1 MIEYCT
7 IKMRSFD
14 KILLS
19 FPKEKQIYLNAELRR
34 ICGNQLMFARVKKNV
49 FIMSLLGSFLCFTS
63 CNLWYQ
69 DWKGYLEYWSGTVQ
83 IGRVEVSGVSITQN
97 DAGVDTISLKSNPTI
112 TGYVINPKEYV
123 IDDSIGDLSSDSTVQ
138 VTAAVKDSVSF
149 ISVEATVL
157 QVRVAATDSSL
168 EHTDFTVNFCP
179 VRQDTGTSVEK
190 TMGVTLRY
198 NTPPRIPIGIVWDG
212 TNFSFPKRN
221 LLWGVTTNTQTDKD
235 GWVYWAWPKD
245 MRVDTGLIDE
255 SDPDCV
261 SSFSLNG
268 TNYAASSLLV
278 TGESIIS
285 GSTTYDIYGYKI
297 GKTEKLELR
306 ALDCEGIAG
315 TALYSGLVPTVVIL
329 DGAGGY
335 FYGDSN
341 QTSAELSVQEG
352 ASIDKSGLP
361 TPHKDGWIFTGW
373 LDSSGN
379 SYDFSKPVI
388 GEKELVASWSQAI
401 YVNGPAGSDSNY
413 GSAADPVKSMEKAL
427 EKIYAAND
435 GTSQYTIYVQAD
447 YDTSHA
453 SSFGSSLI
461 NITPKKTLNLT
472 IQSVDGKIYT
482 INANGKKGV
491 IQIAPTNGTLSLTIE
506 NLKLTGGNA
515 VYGGGLYVKGGIVTI
530 QGSTTISGNEATE
543 GGGICL
549 EDGTLTIEPNVL
561 ITQNR
566 ADAGGGIVL
575 NGQSS
580 PTLENKGKITGNTA
594 SIEGGGLAVYTG
606 SYTNSGTISG
616 NSAGVRD
623 PEISE

>member
-1 MIEYCT
+1 
-7 IKMRSFD
+7 
-14 KILLS
+14 
-19 FPKEKQIYLNAELRR
+19 
-34 ICGNQLMFARVKKNV
+34 
-49 FIMSLLGSFLCFTS
+49 MSLLGSFLCFTS

-245 MRVDTGLIDE
+245 MRVDTGLVDE

-268 TNYAASSLLV
+268 TNYAASALLV

-401 YVNGPAGSDSNY
+401 YVNGPAGNDSNY

-461 NITPKKTLNLT
+461 NITPSKTLNLT

-482 INANGKKGV
+482 INANNTKRVFK
-491 IQIAPTNGTLSLTIE
+491 IAPTSGVDLQLWIK
-506 NLKLTGGNA
+506 NLNITGGNA
-515 VYGGGLYVKGGIVTI
+515 GNDNRRGGGLYIQDGTIYI
-530 QGSTTISGNEATE
+530 QGSTTIQNNKATE

-549 EDGTLTIEPNVL
+549 EKGMLTVESNVL
-561 ITQNR
+561 ITNNK
-566 ADAGGGIVL
+566 AENTGGIGGGIALVDPV
-575 NGQSS
+575 GSQFT
-580 PTLENKGKITGNTA
+580 PTLENWGNITGNSA
-594 SIEGGGLAVYTG
+594 SYGGNDLAVPAPDGVYKILG
-606 SYTNSGTISG
+606 S
-616 NSAGVRD
+616 GVIGD
-623 PEISE
+623 IY